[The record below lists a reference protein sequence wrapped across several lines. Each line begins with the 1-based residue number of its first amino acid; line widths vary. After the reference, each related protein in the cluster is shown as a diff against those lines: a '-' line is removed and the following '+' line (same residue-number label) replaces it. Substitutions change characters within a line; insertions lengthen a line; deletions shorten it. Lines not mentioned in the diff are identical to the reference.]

1 MRLWIAV
8 SLVSLLC
15 PVCTFAQT
23 PLGFGTVS
31 GQIIEAGSHDGL
43 PDAQVLLSNDAL
55 GFRRI
60 MKTSDDGFFSAPATP
75 AASGYVITVTRKD
88 FADFV
93 TTPFIV
99 FVGRTLSFTINAER
113 ITAEAAAAKKPAEP
127 VDAGSLMPQV
137 ETTKVGVALTTRQ
150 AEIDD
155 LPSNAR
161 RLDTFALLAPA
172 TARNTATGQVAL
184 AGDSDA
190 NAFFLDGILVTNT
203 YFGSL
208 PGIANQVS
216 QDATFE
222 LQTYPVG
229 ATVEWGHS
237 AGGGYNAASHVG
249 ENQFHG
255 AVYGYE
261 RLPSLGT
268 ASRFALGQNLLK
280 KQHQEGASVGGF
292 IWPHKVYFF
301 ANTELLNGHFE
312 GVNRIL
318 NPLIADST
326 GTVVSAANCKATAPE
341 CAAAIKIIQPQ
352 MNVAES
358 FSDRWLN
365 ALGRIDYRF
374 NDRHTFGVE
383 VNGMNSRAP
392 LQAEV
397 NAVPA
402 NGGLLGIGNS
412 TENTRLAKLYWT
424 ATVKPNML
432 NDLRASWVTDKFF
445 QPASAPGAT
454 GDLAVVV
461 AGTTI
466 GNSVPDPLTV
476 NERRWDVTDNFTIT
490 AASHMIEAGGEYLA
504 RTYRVNQLPYA
515 NGLYIYPTLT
525 AYATDLG
532 SINQR
537 DYTSFTQSVGNPST
551 EPSLRERN
559 LYAQDTWRPTP
570 RWTIIGGVR
579 WDHYK
584 VVQPTPSTSFF
595 NTGAI
600 TSPNINWAPRVGIA
614 FQSDP
619 HTVLRVGYTW
629 FYQPLPGLLYNAMYS
644 GDGVLQSTYSLYPLQ
659 SGAPVYP
666 KIFTPTTITTTGA
679 ENLFTAQSK
688 LRNPRIQQ
696 ITAAIEERLSNDISL
711 TVSFINSRG
720 YKLYTATDT
729 NFALPVTSE
738 TYAIDNGS
746 GTQVGTYNTQ
756 IYSTR
761 TDNTHGHVY
770 QVQNGGSSYYTAGAL
785 QLQKRMGHGFS
796 AQLAYT
802 YSRPQTDDSGPL
814 VFNAAPISYS
824 PADFSSDKGES
835 PVGQKNRGTLGLIWR
850 PTLGPNY
857 MSVARALVNG
867 WAVSNVVTV
876 ASAGTETP
884 LAIVTAQ
891 QFAGAVLL
899 YPSSLNGSGGWGR
912 VPFEGVGALRT
923 GSLHTWDMRVSRD
936 ISFTARFKATVLIEG
951 FNILNNQYITG
962 VNDVTYTATA
972 GVLKPVVGAG
982 DGNAAQGYPQGT
994 NARSIQAAFRVVF

>member
-1 MRLWIAV
+1 MRLGIVV

-15 PVCTFAQT
+15 PVCTFAQS
-23 PLGFGTVS
+23 PLGWGTVS
-31 GQIIEAGSHDGL
+31 GQVIEAGSHDGL

-55 GFRRI
+55 GFRRV
-60 MKTSDDGFFSAPATP
+60 MKTSDDGFFSAPAVPPGT
-75 AASGYVITVTRKD
+75 GYVITVTRKD

-99 FVGRTLSFTINAER
+99 FVGRTLSFSINAER
-113 ITAEAAAAKKPAEP
+113 TTAEAAAAKKPPEP
-127 VDAGSLMPQV
+127 VDAGSLLPQV
-137 ETTKVGVALTTRQ
+137 ETTKLGVAQTTRQ
-150 AEIDD
+150 AEIQD

-184 AGDSDA
+184 AGVSDA

-203 YFGSL
+203 YFGSG

-216 QDATFE
+216 QDATYE

-249 ENQFHG
+249 ANRFYG
-255 AVYGYE
+255 TVYGYD
-261 RLPSLGT
+261 RLTSLGT
-268 ASRFALGQNLLK
+268 ASRFALGKNLL
-280 KQHQEGASVGGF
+280 QRQNQAGASVGGPL
-292 IWPHKVYFF
+292 WPHKVYFF
-301 ANTELLNGHFE
+301 GNFEVLNGRFD

-318 NPLIADST
+318 NPLIADP
-326 GTVVSAANCKATAPE
+326 GGMVVSAANCRATAAQ
-341 CAAAIKIIQPQ
+341 CAAAIRIIQPQ

-358 FSDRWLN
+358 FSDRWLT
-365 ALGRIDYRF
+365 ALARIDYRMSE
-374 NDRHTFGVE
+374 RHTFGAE

-392 LQAEV
+392 LQAEI

-412 TENTRLAKLYWT
+412 TEDTRLAKLYWT
-424 ATVKPNML
+424 ATVTPKMV
-432 NDLRASWVTDKFF
+432 NDLRGSWITDKFF
-445 QPASAPGAT
+445 QPASTPGAT
-454 GDLAVVV
+454 GNLAVVV

-466 GNSVPDPLTV
+466 GDSQPDPLTV
-476 NERRWDVTDNFTIT
+476 DERRWDVTDNFTVT
-490 AASHMIEAGGEYLA
+490 SASHMIQGGAEYLK
-504 RTYRVNQLPYA
+504 RSYRVDQLPWA

-525 AYATDLG
+525 AFATDLG
-532 SINQR
+532 GINQR
-537 DYTSFTQSVGNPST
+537 SYSSFTQSVGDPST
-551 EPSLRERN
+551 APWVRERN

-579 WDHYK
+579 WDHFA
-584 VVQPTPSTSFF
+584 VSQPTASSSFF

-600 TSPNINWAPRVGIA
+600 ATPNINWAPRVGIA
-614 FQSDP
+614 FQSDV
-619 HTVLRVGYTW
+619 HTVIRVGYTW
-629 FYQPLPGLLYNAMYS
+629 FYQPLPGQLLDAMYS
-644 GDGVLQSTYSLYPLQ
+644 GDGVLQSTYSFYPLQ
-659 SGAPVYP
+659 PIAPVYP
-666 KIFTPTTITTTGA
+666 RIFTPATIANTGSQ
-679 ENLFTAQSK
+679 NLFTAESK
-688 LRNPRIQQ
+688 LRSPRIQQ
-696 ITAAIEERLSNDISL
+696 ITAAVEERISNDISL
-711 TVSFINSRG
+711 TVSFIDSRG

-729 NFALPVTSE
+729 NFTTPATNQ

-785 QLQKRMGHGFS
+785 QLQKRMGYGFS

-802 YSRPQTDDSGPL
+802 YSHPQTDVSGPL
-814 VFNAAPISYS
+814 VFGAAPISYA
-824 PADFSSDKGES
+824 PANFAADKGVS
-835 PVGQKNRGTLGLIWR
+835 PIGQKNRGTLALIWR
-850 PTLGPNY
+850 PILGPSY

-867 WAVSNVVTV
+867 WAVSNIVTV
-876 ASAGTETP
+876 ASAGADTP

-899 YPSSLNGSGGWGR
+899 YPSSLNGSGGWQR
-912 VPFEGVGALRT
+912 VPFEGVGSLRT

-936 ISFTARFKATVLIEG
+936 IPFTSTFKATVLLEG
-951 FNILNNQYITG
+951 FNVLNNQYITG
-962 VNDVTYTATA
+962 VNNIAFTATG
-972 GVLKPVVGAG
+972 GVLRPVDGVGV
-982 DGNAAQGYPQGT
+982 GNAAQGYPQGT
-994 NARSIQAAFRVVF
+994 NARSFQAAFRVVF